1 MRDVNFARQTLK
13 SSIAFN
19 YIDRLRRD
27 TMGLFPKI
35 QSPCPYKENLSAVM
49 DGDFCRMC
57 KRNVV
62 DLTAMDDAQRLSFL
76 AACETDICV
85 SYSLPIKRAAK
96 AAALVTAAAA
106 ISSMP
111 IAAQEAPP
119 AHDMAAEESYE
130 DMDII
135 VGGIRPDH
143 EIAEMNT
150 AEDAADKA
158 MAELPVVYDD
168 VEAVS
173 ENDETKPANTQ

>member
-1 MRDVNFARQTLK
+1 
-13 SSIAFN
+13 
-19 YIDRLRRD
+19 
-27 TMGLFPKI
+27 MGLFPKI
-35 QSPCPYKENLSAVM
+35 QSPCPYKDNLSAVM

-62 DLTAMDDAQRLSFL
+62 DLTAMDDKDRVAFLS
-76 AACETDICV
+76 ACETDICV

-111 IAAQEAPP
+111 IAAQEAAPA

-143 EIAEMNT
+143 EITEMNT
-150 AEDAADKA
+150 AEDAKDKV

>member
-1 MRDVNFARQTLK
+1 
-13 SSIAFN
+13 
-19 YIDRLRRD
+19 
-27 TMGLFPKI
+27 MGLFPKI

-62 DLTAMDDAQRLSFL
+62 DLTAMDDAGRLSFL
-76 AACETDICV
+76 AACETDVCV
-85 SYSLPIKRAAK
+85 SYSLPVKRAAK
-96 AAALVTAAAA
+96 AAIIATAAVSL
-106 ISSMP
+106 SSLP
-111 IAAQEAPP
+111 LAAQEATP
-119 AHDMAAEESYE
+119 AHDMASEENFD
-130 DMDII
+130 DMAII

-168 VEAVS
+168 VEAAP
-173 ENDETKPANTQ
+173 EEEPEKPVAER